1 MDNDIAIEKS
11 LQYRPMTVSSAVL
24 RRTPDLL
31 RSPLLLRSLLGKL
44 REMLQRCRCRCR
56 QLPRELLTHVES
68 SVLISASLEF
78 RSALETC
85 IPVTGMT
92 LT

>member
-11 LQYRPMTVSSAVL
+11 LQYRPMTVSSAV
-24 RRTPDLL
+24 
-31 RSPLLLRSLLGKL
+31 LLRSLLGKL